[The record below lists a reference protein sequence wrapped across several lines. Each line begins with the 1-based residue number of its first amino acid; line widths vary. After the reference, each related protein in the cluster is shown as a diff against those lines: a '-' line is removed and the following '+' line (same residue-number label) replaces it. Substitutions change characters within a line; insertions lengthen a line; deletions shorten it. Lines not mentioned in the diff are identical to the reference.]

1 VAAVGEIADGID
13 PGLTVN
19 RGFLLDALES
29 LGQPADWET
38 RKNEWN
44 KNLKECL

>member
-1 VAAVGEIADGID
+1 MGDIADGID
-13 PGLTVN
+13 QGLVLN
-19 RGFLLDALES
+19 RSFLIDALES
-29 LGQPADWET
+29 LRQPADWEA